1 MTISYTVS
9 ENIKP
14 KMKKN
19 NKKPTNKKSEKKQL
33 QIIGQGTYGC
43 VFRPEINCR
52 TQQSGS
58 KDYLSK
64 IQMADNISSAEIE
77 LGKIIQTIPNYRF
90 FFAPILSYC
99 DINLST
105 IDQRQIEKCDMVKDA
120 LKEHH
125 NPKFISNKIQ
135 YAGKNTLGT
144 YFHELLVNKCANG
157 GDNPLNCVSTNSK
170 KKKNS
175 INIYLSKIVESHLY
189 LLNSIQL
196 LNDKGIMHLD
206 LKENNVMHDDDNDI
220 FILID
225 YGLSAQN
232 KLLEPA
238 TYEKTATKSFGVLT
252 TDPYSPWCI
261 EVVMMSYIARQIK
274 LDKLSTDKNAS
285 IVDPA
290 KFQEKITNVHVDE
303 MKKYCTLHVTKNDIL
318 QLRIITQGE
327 RNDYEKRLHKWVT
340 SFKGKSWK
348 EVWTTILESHKSWDN
363 YGIAVIFLYEF
374 LDTGILDLIIHHN
387 NSDNAKIISNT
398 NDDKPIQN
406 KPAKNIWNTISEV
419 VTNATAEQRK
429 EFHFLID
436 YVSLMKNMLI
446 AEPLTMKT
454 ATETSKEIKTIFKKL
469 NKLNYTNVVKILNT
483 KILTHKNIKTAKEN
497 KLRRTLY
504 DLKTE
509 KELTEIIRDKK

>member
-19 NKKPTNKKSEKKQL
+19 KKSTNKKSEKKQL

-238 TYEKTATKSFGVLT
+238 TYEKTATKSLGYRSFGACNAVMAHSLGE
-252 TDPYSPWCI
+252 DPLVFLGRKFLNHNPLRHY
-261 EVVMMSYIARQIK
+261 YIFR
-274 LDKLSTDKNAS
+274 NAVWLIS
-285 IVDPA
+285 
-290 KFQEKITNVHVDE
+290 
-303 MKKYCTLHVTKNDIL
+303 KKYVSIGWKLRFTMVIL
-318 QLRIITQGE
+318 IRYLL
-327 RNDYEKRLHKWVT
+327 YPLWVT
-340 SFKGKSWK
+340 PRFTYLKMMTLGIWHGLIGRMGK
-348 EVWTTILESHKSWDN
+348 L
-363 YGIAVIFLYEF
+363 
-374 LDTGILDLIIHHN
+374 
-387 NSDNAKIISNT
+387 
-398 NDDKPIQN
+398 
-406 KPAKNIWNTISEV
+406 
-419 VTNATAEQRK
+419 
-429 EFHFLID
+429 
-436 YVSLMKNMLI
+436 
-446 AEPLTMKT
+446 
-454 ATETSKEIKTIFKKL
+454 
-469 NKLNYTNVVKILNT
+469 
-483 KILTHKNIKTAKEN
+483 
-497 KLRRTLY
+497 
-504 DLKTE
+504 
-509 KELTEIIRDKK
+509 